1 MQGKADPDRPVL
13 DAAAWCRHLVPEG
26 SVHAFLA
33 DHRTEL
39 FPDELFAEL
48 FPSDRGRPSIPG
60 EVICSVMLLQELEG
74 FSDRQ
79 AADALRRDI
88 AWKIACGLA
97 LDDPGV
103 HFTVFT
109 YWRSRLRRAG
119 RPDLIKEAVGA
130 VIAESGVL
138 AGRRRRALDSTVL
151 ADAVRTQDTVTQV
164 IWAIRSARKLIPEAA
179 VVAVGAHDYDQAG
192 KPLVAWD
199 DAEATG
205 ALITGL
211 VNDALAIIAAC
222 EELDLIGDQAD
233 ALGLLAL
240 VAGQDVEPGETDGT
254 WRIRQGTAKDRVI
267 STVDTQSRH
276 AHKTESK
283 RIDGFKAHIA
293 IEPETGLITD
303 SALTPANTPDG
314 PTGVS
319 LLAGEEPGLVVLA
332 DSAYGSGA
340 TRAALDAAR
349 HRAVIKPLP
358 LATAVPGGFTKDDF
372 SVDFENDTITCPAG
386 VTVALNPKGSTT
398 FGKRCAGCP
407 LRARCTRSARG
418 RKFSVHLYEPELRAA
433 RAQATEPAFAAEYRR
448 WRPMVERSISW
459 LVARGHRRVRFR
471 GVVRNN
477 QGLGIRVAAVNLRRL
492 VNLGLDHDGT
502 WVIPAT

>member
-1 MQGKADPDRPVL
+1 L
-13 DAAAWCRHLVPEG
+13 DAAAWCRHLVAEG

-33 DHRTEL
+33 DHRGEL

-48 FPSDRGRPSIPG
+48 FASELGRPSIPG
-60 EVICSVMLLQELEG
+60 EVICSAMLLQELEG
-74 FSDRQ
+74 LSDRQ
-79 AADALRRDI
+79 AADALRQNI

-97 LDDPGV
+97 LDDEGV

-109 YWRSRLRRAG
+109 YWRSRLRKAG

-151 ADAVRTQDTVTQV
+151 ADAVRTQDTVTQL
-164 IWAIRSARKLIPEAA
+164 IWAIRAARKLIAEAA
-179 VVAVGAHDYDQAG
+179 VVTVGAHDYDQAG
-192 KPLVAWD
+192 KPIVAWD
-199 DAEATG
+199 DVEATG

-222 EELDLIGDQAD
+222 ENLDLIGDQAD

-240 VAGQDVEPGETDGT
+240 VAGQDVEPGDTEGT
-254 WRIRQGTAKDRVI
+254 WRIGQGTSKDRVI
-267 STVDTQSRH
+267 STVDTESRH
-276 AHKTESK
+276 AHKTEHK

-293 IEPETGLITD
+293 VEPETGLITE
-303 SALTPANTPDG
+303 SKVTPANTPDG

-319 LLAGEEPGLVVLA
+319 LLAAEDEGLVVLA
-332 DSAYGSGA
+332 DSAYGSGS
-340 TRAALDAAR
+340 TRAALAAAR
-349 HRAVIKPLP
+349 HHAVIKPLP
-358 LATAVPGGFTKDDF
+358 LAQAVPGGFTRDDF
-372 SVDFENDTITCPAG
+372 DVDYESNTVSCPAG
-386 VTVALNPKGSTT
+386 HTVTLTPKLNAT
-398 FGKRCAGCP
+398 FGVLCRDCP
-407 LRARCTRSARG
+407 LLARCTTARDGRSL
-418 RKFSVHLYEPELRAA
+418 KVNLYDPELRAA
-433 RAQATEPAFAAEYRR
+433 RAQAATDQFAAEYRQ

-471 GVVRNN
+471 GVARNN
-477 QGLGIRVAAVNLRRL
+477 QGLGLRVAAVNLRRL

-502 WVIPAT
+502 WTLATP

>member
-1 MQGKADPDRPVL
+1 M
-13 DAAAWCRHLVPEG
+13 
-26 SVHAFLA
+26 HAFLA
-33 DHRTEL
+33 DHRHEL
-39 FPDELFAEL
+39 FPEELFAEL
-48 FPSDRGRPSIPG
+48 FPSDLGRPSIPG
-60 EVICSVMLLQELEG
+60 EVICSAMLLQELDG
-74 FSDRQ
+74 LSDRQ
-79 AADALRRDI
+79 AADALRQNI

-97 LDDPGV
+97 LDDEGV

-109 YWRSRLRRAG
+109 YWRSRLRKAG
-119 RPDLIKEAVGA
+119 RPDLIREAVGA

-151 ADAVRTQDTVTQV
+151 ADAVRTQDTVTQL
-164 IWAIRSARKLIPEAA
+164 IWAIRAARKLIPEAA
-179 VVAVGAHDYDQAG
+179 AVAVGAHDYDQAG
-192 KPLVAWD
+192 KPVVAWD
-199 DAEATG
+199 DVEATG

-211 VNDALAIIAAC
+211 VNDALAILVAC
-222 EELDLIGDQAD
+222 ENLDLIGDRAD

-267 STVDTQSRH
+267 STVDTHSRH

-293 IEPETGLITD
+293 IEPETGLITN

-319 LLAGEEPGLVVLA
+319 LLAGEEPGLDVLA

-340 TRAALDAAR
+340 TRAALDAGR

-358 LATAVPGGFTKDDF
+358 LAAAVPGGFTRDDF
-372 SVDFENDTITCPAG
+372 DVDYEANTVTCPAG
-386 VTVALNPKGSTT
+386 HTVRLTPKLNAT
-398 FGKRCAGCP
+398 FGALCRDCP
-407 LRARCTRSARG
+407 LRARCTTAKDGRSL
-418 RKFSVHLYEPELRAA
+418 SLNIYDPELRAA
-433 RAQATEPAFAAEYRR
+433 RAQAATPAFATEYRQ

-471 GVVRNN
+471 GIVRND
-477 QGLGIRVAAVNLRRL
+477 QGLGLRVAAVNLRRL
-492 VNLGLDHDGT
+492 VNLGLDHNGT
-502 WVIPAT
+502 WIIAAT

>member
-1 MQGKADPDRPVL
+1 M
-13 DAAAWCRHLVPEG
+13 
-26 SVHAFLA
+26 HAFLA
-33 DHRTEL
+33 DHRVEL
-39 FPDELFAEL
+39 FPDELFVEL
-48 FPSDRGRPSIPG
+48 FLSDRGRPSIPG
-60 EVICSVMLLQELEG
+60 EVICSAMLLQELEG
-74 FSDRQ
+74 LSDRQ

-97 LDDPGV
+97 LDDAGV

-109 YWRSRLRRAG
+109 YWRSRLRKAG

-130 VIAESGVL
+130 VIAQSGAL

-151 ADAVRTQDTVTQV
+151 ADAVRTQDTVTQL
-164 IWAIRSARKLIPEAA
+164 IWAIRAARKVIDEAA
-179 VVAVGAHDYDQAG
+179 AVTVVAHDYERAG
-192 KPLVAWD
+192 KPVVAWD

-211 VNDALAIIAAC
+211 VNDASAILAAC
-222 EELDLIGDQAD
+222 EGLDLIGEQAD

-240 VAGQDVEPGETDGT
+240 VAGQDVEPGDADGT

-319 LLAGEEPGLVVLA
+319 LLAGEEAGLVVLA

-340 TRAALDAAR
+340 TRAALDATR
-349 HRAVIKPLP
+349 HHAVIKPLP

-372 SVDFENDTITCPAG
+372 VVDFETDTVTCPAG
-386 VTVALNPKGSTT
+386 ISVTANRNGSAT
-398 FGKRCAGCP
+398 FGTRCAACP
-407 LRARCTRSARG
+407 LRSRCTRSARG
-418 RKFSVHLYEPELRAA
+418 RKFSIHLYEPELRAA
-433 RAQATEPAFAAEYRR
+433 RTQARTPEFAAEYRR

-459 LVARGHRRVRFR
+459 LVGTRHRRVRFR
-471 GVVRNN
+471 GVVRND
-477 QGLGIRVAAVNLRRL
+477 QGLGLRVAAINLRRL
-492 VNLGLDHDGT
+492 VNLGLDHNGT
-502 WVIPAT
+502 WTLVTP

>member
-1 MQGKADPDRPVL
+1 ML
-13 DAAAWCRHLVPEG
+13 DAAAWCRHLVAEG

-33 DHRTEL
+33 DHRHEL
-39 FPDELFAEL
+39 FPDGLFAEL
-48 FPSDRGRPSIPG
+48 FPSDLGRPSIPG
-60 EVICSVMLLQELEG
+60 EVICSAMLLQELEG
-74 FSDRQ
+74 LSDRQ
-79 AADALRRDI
+79 AADALRQNI
-88 AWKIACGLA
+88 AWKVACGLA
-97 LDDPGV
+97 LDDEGV

-109 YWRSRLRRAG
+109 YWRSRLRKAG
-119 RPDLIKEAVGA
+119 RPDLIREAVGA

-151 ADAVRTQDTVTQV
+151 TDAVRTQDTVTQL
-164 IWAIRSARKLIPEAA
+164 IWAIRAARKLIGEAA
-179 VVAVGAHDYDQAG
+179 AVPVGAHDYDQAG
-192 KPLVAWD
+192 KPVVAWD

-205 ALITGL
+205 ALISGL
-211 VNDALAIIAAC
+211 VNDALAILGAC
-222 EELDLIGDQAD
+222 EHLELVGDQAD

-240 VAGQDVEPGETDGT
+240 VAGQDVEPGEGDGT

-267 STVDTQSRH
+267 STVDTESRH
-276 AHKTESK
+276 SHKTESK

-293 IEPETGLITD
+293 IEPETGLITN

-319 LLAGEEPGLVVLA
+319 LLAGEDEGLVVLA

-349 HRAVIKPLP
+349 HRSVIKPLP

-372 SVDFENDTITCPAG
+372 VVDFEADTVTCPNG
-386 VTVALNPKGSTT
+386 ITVAVSPTGSAT
-398 FGKRCAGCP
+398 FGSRCAGCP

-418 RKFSVHLYEPELRAA
+418 RKIEVHLYEPELRAA
-433 RAQATEPAFAAEYRR
+433 RAQAATPEFTVEYRQ

-471 GVVRNN
+471 GVTRND
-477 QGLGIRVAAVNLRRL
+477 QGLSLRVAAINLRRL
-492 VNLGLDHDGT
+492 VNLGLDHNST
-502 WVIPAT
+502 WIIVAT